1 MTQSSPPPLDA
12 AGQARLRA
20 LSEELRCLVC
30 QNQTLADSH
39 ADLAIDLRNQVQEL
53 IAAGK
58 TNAEIKQYL
67 VERYGDFVL
76 YRPPVQANT
85 ALLWGGPFALLAG
98 GGLIWAIVQRRSRL
112 AAGHSGPSPAA
123 KAAGI
128 EPGLPVDKASLAG
141 RTGKAPATGRAEPA
155 VTAGSAG
162 TAGTAT
168 TGQATPEQA
177 KPGLGSSGM
186 DAPPG
191 VPASADAGSHGVAG
205 TAVAGSIVAGSAVPG
220 AAGMLTAT
228 RMTPPAAPAPAA
240 SPRAPDKPAATGLER
255 ARRLLDD

>member
-1 MTQSSPPPLDA
+1 MTQPSPPPLDA
-12 AGQARLRA
+12 AGQARLRT

-112 AAGHSGPSPAA
+112 AAGPGGQSPAA
-123 KAAGI
+123 KASASV
-128 EPGLPVDKASLAG
+128 PGLPVDNASPPG
-141 RTGKAPATGRAEPA
+141 RTGAAPATGRAEPA
-155 VTAGSAG
+155 GSAG
-162 TAGTAT
+162 SAGTAT

-240 SPRAPDKPAATGLER
+240 SPRAPDKPVATGLER